1 MLNKKKKF
9 NKEIVKQ
16 VIKIIFLKF
25 ELIMILRLF
34 EGKKP
39 PLEIKDMLRLS
50 ELNNLIPVTLNK
62 KNIKILNA
70 E

>member
-1 MLNKKKKF
+1 MLNKRKKF
-9 NKEIVKQ
+9 SKEIVKQ
-16 VIKIIFLKF
+16 VINIIFLKF
-25 ELIMILRLF
+25 ELIMLFRLF

-50 ELNNLIPVTLNK
+50 ELNNLIPVKLNK
-62 KNIKILNA
+62 KNNKILNA

>member
-1 MLNKKKKF
+1 MLNKRKKF
-9 NKEIVKQ
+9 NKEITKHA
-16 VIKIIFLKF
+16 INIIFLKF
-25 ELIMILRLF
+25 ELIMLFRLF

-39 PLEIKDMLRLS
+39 PPEVKDMLKLS